1 MKKRIC
7 MILLASMMSCLLL
20 CACGTKEEMSAAND
34 AFASAKDEMLEDESE
49 GTENIVEQEE
59 IPVINDI
66 TVQNDDT
73 EQNVGQMMDET
84 PNNDVMNFADYDGLV
99 YSRDY
104 DSSYL
109 SLLDA
114 GDKLTVYLVLDE
126 DINGN
131 SGFFDGEV
139 VLTADQCLT
148 GDGNYS
154 FRGIPSVDNSI
165 KVDFDFCPDGSVMV
179 AANKDDGGYASCE
192 LICAEFAQRANA
204 AHDNSGN
211 QAQLDNSALASFVG
225 EYKNSNGDS
234 FIIEQ
239 DKGTGK
245 YKIYMVKLYSAEG
258 WPEDVDVD
266 GVRFYDT
273 PTIESITGDV
283 NDMIIV
289 ETLSQYSAGSGTFM
303 IGVNGAAD
311 VKYTGYYTSSDALDG
326 NYYGYFTK

>member
-7 MILLASMMSCLLL
+7 MILLASLMICLS
-20 CACGTKEEMSAAND
+20 ACGSKESSTFADEVEAAKSESTND
-34 AFASAKDEMLEDESE
+34 
-49 GTENIVEQEE
+49 GIIVEEPVQEE
-59 IPVINDI
+59 
-66 TVQNDDT
+66 TTLQNGNR
-73 EQNVGQMMDET
+73 ERMMDET

-192 LICAEFAQRANA
+192 LRCEEFAQRANA
-204 AHDNSGN
+204 ANDNSGN

-273 PTIESITGDV
+273 PTIESIGGDV
-283 NDMIIV
+283 NDMIVV
-289 ETLSQYSAGSGTFM
+289 ETISQYTAAEGTFYL
-303 IGVNGAAD
+303 GVNGAAD